1 MKHLKLG
8 TKLLSGGL
16 LILAIPIIV
25 IGTVSIYQASENTFK
40 DKKEDLRVISESLAG
55 AIEIGMYE
63 QLFTLKNISYS
74 NSIIAAAEKVAK
86 EGVAKSKQ
94 EMALAEK
101 ELIKI
106 KKAEGDRL
114 SSTNLVGKDGIFL
127 VSSDIKTFKGTNISQ
142 REYFTKAL
150 NGMANVGT
158 MTVSSATGRLVC
170 NSGAP
175 IYSSTGKDI
184 TGVVTMALEL
194 KYFSDIFDKMKIGK
208 AGYAY
213 VVDKNGFYIIHPVKD
228 KILKE
233 NISQIKGMET
243 VSEIVKEGKSGI
255 TESMLEG
262 VREVAVVSPVQI
274 TGWSVVSAVPIEELH
289 APARFTRNVIAVIS
303 MIFLVLASVI
313 FYFFARSI
321 TLPLTSVVEAAKEI
335 AGGNLAVEVTSAERQ
350 DEIGGLAVAFTSMIQ
365 SLKEKAQIAEKIA
378 ASDLTVKVT
387 PLSDADALGN
397 AFVTMVEKLRS
408 QIQQIIEGVNV
419 LAAAGSE
426 IMASVSQLTS
436 GAAET
441 ATSVSETTTTVEEVK
456 QTAEVTSQKAKHV
469 SELGKKSAE
478 ISQAGLKSIEDTVN
492 GMNRIREQMESI
504 ADMVVRLSEQSQAI
518 GEIIATVN
526 DIAEQSNLLAVNAS
540 IEAAKAGEQG
550 KGFAVVAQ
558 EIRSLAAQSKQATTQ
573 VRNILFDVQKAI
585 GSAVMATEQGSKAV
599 EEGVKLSTQAGE
611 SMDILAESVT
621 ESTNAAIQIAASSQ
635 QQLIGMDQV
644 VSAMENIREASLQM
658 ASSTKQTEKAAHD
671 LHNLGQRLQEIVK
684 PYKV

>member
-8 TKLLSGGL
+8 TKLLIGGL
-16 LILAIPIIV
+16 LIVAIPIIV
-25 IGTVSIYQASENTFK
+25 IGIVSVYQATESTFK
-40 DKKEDLRVISESLAG
+40 DKKEDMTVISESLAG
-55 AIEIGMYE
+55 ALEIGMHE
-63 QLFTLKNISYS
+63 QLFSIKNISYS
-74 NSIIAAAEKVAK
+74 NSIIAAGEKVAK
-86 EGVAKSKQ
+86 EGEANSRQ

-106 KKAEGDRL
+106 KKSEGDRL
-114 SSTNLVGKDGIFL
+114 SSTNLVGKNGIFL
-127 VSSDIKTFKGTNISQ
+127 VSSDIKTFKGTNISK

-150 NGMANVGT
+150 NGTPNVGS
-158 MTVSSATGRLVC
+158 VVISSATGRIVC
-170 NSGAP
+170 TSASP

-184 TGVVTMALEL
+184 TGVVIMSLEL
-194 KYFSDIFDKMKIGK
+194 KFFSDIFDNMKIGK
-208 AGYAY
+208 AGYAFI
-213 VVDKNGFYIIHPVKD
+213 VDKNGLHITHPVKD

-233 NISQIKGMET
+233 NISQIKGMEA
-243 VSEIVKEGKSGI
+243 VAELVKQGKPGI
-255 TESMLEG
+255 MEYTLEG
-262 VREVAVVSPVQI
+262 VRKVAAVSPVPI
-274 TGWSVVSAVPIEELH
+274 TGWSVVSSVPVEELY
-289 APARFTRNVIAVIS
+289 APAQFTRNLIIIIGV
-303 MIFLVLASVI
+303 IFLILASGF
-313 FYFFARSI
+313 FYFFARNL
-321 TLPLTSVVEAAKEI
+321 TLPLIDLVGSAQKI
-335 AGGNLAVEVTSAERQ
+335 ASGDLAVEVTSETRQ
-350 DEIGGLAVAFTSMIQ
+350 DEIGSLARAFTLMVQ

-387 PLSDADALGN
+387 PLSDADTLGN
-397 AFVTMVEKLRS
+397 AFATMVEKLRG

-419 LAAAGSE
+419 LASSGSE

-456 QTAEVTSQKAKHV
+456 QTADVTNQKAKHV
-469 SELGKKSAE
+469 SELGQRTLE
-478 ISQAGLKSIEDTVN
+478 IARTGLKSIEDTVN
-492 GMNRIREQMESI
+492 GMNRIREQMDSI

-585 GSAVMATEQGSKAV
+585 GSAVMATERGSKAV

-611 SMDILAESVT
+611 SIDVLAESVT
-621 ESTNAAIQIAASSQ
+621 EATNAAIQIAASSQ

-644 VSAMENIREASLQM
+644 VSAMENIRESSLQM

-684 PYKV
+684 LYKV

>member
-8 TKLLSGGL
+8 TKLLIGGL
-16 LILAIPIIV
+16 LAVAIPIIV
-25 IGTVSIYQASENTFK
+25 IGIVSVYQATESTFK
-40 DKKEDLRVISESLAG
+40 DKKEDMTVISESLAG
-55 AIEIGMYE
+55 ALEIGMHE
-63 QLFTLKNISYS
+63 QLFSIKNISYS
-74 NSIIAAAEKVAK
+74 NSIIAAGEKVAK
-86 EGVAKSKQ
+86 EGEANSRQ

-106 KKAEGDRL
+106 KKSEGDRL
-114 SSTNLVGKDGIFL
+114 SSTNLVGKNGIFL
-127 VSSDIKTFKGTNISQ
+127 VSSDIKTFKGTNISK

-150 NGMANVGT
+150 NGTPNVGS
-158 MTVSSATGRLVC
+158 VVISSATGRIVC
-170 NSGAP
+170 TSASP

-184 TGVVTMALEL
+184 TGVVIMSLEL
-194 KYFSDIFDKMKIGK
+194 KFFSDIFDNMKIGK
-208 AGYAY
+208 AGYAFI
-213 VVDKNGFYIIHPVKD
+213 VDKNGLHITHPVKD

-233 NISQIKGMET
+233 NISQIKGMEA
-243 VSEIVKEGKSGI
+243 VAELVKQGKPGI
-255 TESMLEG
+255 MEYTLEG
-262 VREVAVVSPVQI
+262 VRKVAAVSPVPS
-274 TGWSVVSAVPIEELH
+274 TGWSVVSSVPVEELY
-289 APARFTRNVIAVIS
+289 APAQFTRNLIIIIGV
-303 MIFLVLASVI
+303 IFLILASGF
-313 FYFFARSI
+313 FYFFARSL
-321 TLPLTSVVEAAKEI
+321 TLPLVNVVEAAQKI
-335 AGGNLAVEVTSAERQ
+335 AGGDLAVEVTSETRQ
-350 DEIGGLAVAFTSMIQ
+350 DEIGSLARAFTLMIQ
-365 SLKEKAQIAEKIA
+365 SLKEKAQIAQKIA
-378 ASDLTVKVT
+378 ASDLTVKVI
-387 PLSDADALGN
+387 PLSDADTLGN
-397 AFVTMVEKLRS
+397 AFATMVEKLRG

-419 LAAAGSE
+419 LASAGSE

-456 QTAEVTSQKAKHV
+456 QTADVTNQKAKHV
-469 SELGKKSAE
+469 SELGQRTLE
-478 ISQAGLKSIEDTVN
+478 IARTGLKSIEDTVN

-585 GSAVMATEQGSKAV
+585 GSAVMATERGSKAV

-611 SMDILAESVT
+611 SIDVLAESVT
-621 ESTNAAIQIAASSQ
+621 EATNAAIQIAASSQ

-644 VSAMENIREASLQM
+644 VSAMENIRESSLQM
-658 ASSTKQTEKAAHD
+658 ASSTKQTEKAAHN
-671 LHNLGQRLQEIVK
+671 LHNLGERLQEIVK
-684 PYKV
+684 LYKV

>member
-1 MKHLKLG
+1 MKHLTLG
-8 TKLLSGGL
+8 TKLLIGG
-16 LILAIPIIV
+16 ILVVAIPIIV
-25 IGTVSIYQASENTFK
+25 IGMVSVYQATEITFN
-40 DKKEDLRVISESLAG
+40 DKKEDMAIISESLAG
-55 AIEIGMYE
+55 ALEVGMHE
-63 QLFTLKNISYS
+63 QLFSIKNRSYS
-74 NSIIAAAEKVAK
+74 NSIIAAAEKLAK
-86 EGVAKSKQ
+86 EGEAKSRQ
-94 EMALAEK
+94 EMALAER

-114 SSTNLVGKDGIFL
+114 SSINIVGKNGIFL
-127 VSSDIKTFKGTNISQ
+127 VSSDNKTFKGTNISK

-150 NGMANVGT
+150 NGTPNIGSVV
-158 MTVSSATGRLVC
+158 VSVSTGRVVC
-170 NSGAP
+170 TSASP

-184 TGVVTMALEL
+184 IGVVTMALEL
-194 KYFSDIFDKMKIGK
+194 KYFSDFFEKMKIGK

-213 VVDKNGFYIIHPVKD
+213 IVDKSGFYITHPVKD

-233 NISQIKGMET
+233 NISQIKGMEA
-243 VSEIVKEGKSGI
+243 VSEMVKQGKSGM
-255 TESMLEG
+255 TEYTLEG
-262 VREVAVVSPVQI
+262 IRKMAAVSPVPI
-274 TGWSVVSAVPIEELH
+274 TGWSVVSTVPVAELY
-289 APARFTRNVIAVIS
+289 APARFTRNVILTIGI
-303 MIFLVLASVI
+303 IFLLLASVF
-313 FYFFARSI
+313 FYFFARSL
-321 TLPLTSVVEAAKEI
+321 TLPLINVVEAAQKI
-335 AGGNLAVEVTSAERQ
+335 AGGNLAVEVTSEARQ
-350 DEIGGLAVAFTSMIQ
+350 DEIGILARAFS
-365 SLKEKAQIAEKIA
+365 
-378 ASDLTVKVT
+378 
-387 PLSDADALGN
+387 
-397 AFVTMVEKLRS
+397 TMVEKLRG
-408 QIQQIIEGVNV
+408 QIQQIIEGVNI
-419 LAAAGSE
+419 LASAGSE

-436 GAAET
+436 GASET

-456 QTAEVTSQKAKHV
+456 QTAVVTSQKAKHV
-469 SELGKKSAE
+469 SELGQRTAE
-478 ISQAGLKSIEDTVN
+478 ISRAGLKSIEDTVN

-611 SMDILAESVT
+611 SIDILAESVT
-621 ESTNAAIQIAASSQ
+621 EATNAAIQIAASSQ

-644 VSAMENIREASLQM
+644 VSAMESIREASAQT
-658 ASSTKQTEKAAHD
+658 ASGTKQTERAAHD

-684 PYKV
+684 FYKV